1 MDSRLRA
8 SPEQFSLLIEFME
21 SHGDLSRSQVG
32 LQGRVRSERLWQ
44 ELGDILNSVGR
55 CGVNKTSDKWK
66 RVWSDWKTKTKK
78 KASLINRDIH
88 GTGGGS
94 GRGKPLSRLEE
105 RVLRVIGVTAIT
117 GSQAIQEAGFQEPSQ
132 PQVSNTADTAGRM
145 SSPAEIELLALPSA
159 AEDTPIA
166 VPANVTSPPA
176 HPVSPVPGPSN
187 SRTIQGERSPVSAGP
202 STPRHRH
209 LRQRRLRQTPFDR
222 ATSEFVAIEENRL
235 RFERERDVRQ
245 HELETE
251 RLKIEAQRLQLDR
264 ERVRVE
270 EVRTHVEAD
279 LRDYIQELNLKIT
292 LLCHYWRLVI

>member
-21 SHGDLSRSQVG
+21 NHGDLSRPQVG
-32 LQGRVRSERLWQ
+32 LQGRLRSERLWQ
-44 ELGDILNSVGR
+44 ELGDILNSVGG

-66 RVWSDWKTKTKK
+66 RVW
-78 KASLINRDIH
+78 
-88 GTGGGS
+88 
-94 GRGKPLSRLEE
+94 GKPLSRLEE

-145 SSPAEIELLALPSA
+145 SLPAEIELLALPSA

-187 SRTIQGERSPVSAGP
+187 SRTIQGERSSVSAGP

-222 ATSEFVAIEENRL
+222 ATSEFIAIEENRL
-235 RFERERDVRQ
+235 HFGRKRDVRQ

-264 ERVRVE
+264 ERVRVK
-270 EVRTHVEAD
+270 EVQRQTYVTTSK
-279 LRDYIQELNLKIT
+279 N
-292 LLCHYWRLVI
+292 

>member
-21 SHGDLSRSQVG
+21 SHGDLSRPQVG

-105 RVLRVIGVTAIT
+105 RVLRVIGVPAIT

-145 SSPAEIELLALPSA
+145 SSTAEIELLALPSA

-187 SRTIQGERSPVSAGP
+187 SSTIQGERSPVSAGP

-270 EVRTHVEAD
+270 EVRTRVEAD

-292 LLCHYWRLVI
+292 LLCHY